1 MRSLRTPKMA
11 VFAGLA
17 AAVAFGG
24 AAVLDAQQTDG
35 YGAFLDTVEV
45 RVVNVDVIVTD
56 KSGAFVPGL
65 TREDFVLKVDG
76 KPVELSNFAAYPSA
90 EEEPAA
96 GAAAAPAPVAA
107 PENWTLTPE
116 TKALPAGKS
125 PPAVYA
131 VLVDQTLIQ
140 PGERASILKQ
150 LRTFFGNG
158 LKEGDKALV
167 ATYNRQFRLITD
179 LTADKAV
186 IDAALAELE
195 RGSAATASVGSRE
208 STILRDINRVNPA
221 DINAQVEAERLFDEI
236 QDVEREALQESLGAV
251 GGLAYLSGAL
261 AGIEGRKALVYAGGG
276 FSTHP
281 VERLYSAWGQRLGS
295 LAPGR
300 VAPGQ
305 AGLGPVE
312 AEIDRRQKELI
323 QQSGAHRVTLY
334 TIAAGGLQG
343 SSVVSPEL
351 GNDDGVLASTGSA
364 SDLARAG
371 DLRYIATETGG
382 MALQNS
388 PQLVQA
394 LDKVAADFSHYY
406 SLGFTPA
413 RGTQYHRVE
422 VEVRQ
427 PGLKVRSRGGFR
439 DESHGAR
446 AGDNAIAALLF
457 NATENPFEASAAAGA
472 AKKDGKNA
480 ELLLPVTVKV
490 PLGHITLLPQGD
502 HHEGRLSFDFA
513 ARDQSGQVLVM
524 ERRELP
530 FTVPNDKLAAALRQ
544 YVSFNVEMK
553 LRPGPYRVGVVVHDD
568 LGQAASSLTLQTEV
582 VEAQ

>member
-1 MRSLRTPKMA
+1 MA
-11 VFAGLA
+11 VPAALVAALA
-17 AAVAFGG
+17 LGG
-24 AAVLDAQQTDG
+24 SPVVNAQQPDG

-56 KSGAFVPGL
+56 KSGVFVPGL

-90 EEEPAA
+90 EEVPAA
-96 GAAAAPAPVAA
+96 GETAPAAVAA
-107 PENWTLTPE
+107 PEAWTLTPE
-116 TKALPAGKS
+116 KPAAAAGKS

-131 VLVDQTLIQ
+131 VMVDQTLIQ
-140 PGERASILKQ
+140 SGERVSILKQ
-150 LRTFFGNG
+150 LRTFIGNG
-158 LKEGDKALV
+158 LKDGDKVLV
-167 ATYNRQFRLITD
+167 ATYNRQFRLMTD
-179 LTADKAV
+179 LTADRTV
-186 IDAALAELE
+186 VDAALGELE
-195 RGSAATASVGSRE
+195 RGTAATASVGGRE
-208 STILRDINRVNPA
+208 ATILRDINRVNPS
-221 DINAQVEAERLFDEI
+221 DITAPIEAERLFDEI
-236 QDVEREALQESLGAV
+236 QTLEREALQESLGAV
-251 GGLAYLSGAL
+251 GGLAYLSDAL
-261 AGIEGRKALVYAGGG
+261 AGIEGRKALIYAGGG

-281 VERLYSAWGQRLGS
+281 VARLYSAWGQRLGS
-295 LAPGR
+295 MAPGR

-312 AEIDRRQKELI
+312 AEIDRRQKNLI
-323 QQSGAHRVTLY
+323 QHAGAHRVTLY
-334 TIAAGGLQG
+334 TIAAGGVQG
-343 SSVVSPEL
+343 STVLSPEI
-351 GNDDGVLASTGSA
+351 GNDDGVLSSTGTQA
-364 SDLARAG
+364 DLSRAG

-382 MALQNS
+382 LALQIS

-406 SLGFTPA
+406 SLGFTPE

-427 PGLKVRSRGGFR
+427 PGLRVRSRGGFR
-439 DESHGAR
+439 DASPGAR
-446 AGDNAIAALLF
+446 ANDNAIAALLF

-480 ELLLPVTVKV
+480 EMLVPVTVKV

-502 HHEGRLSFDFA
+502 HHEGKLSFDFA

-530 FTVPNDKLAAALRQ
+530 FSVPNDKLAAALRQ
-544 YVSFNVEMK
+544 YVSFNVEMR

-568 LGQAASSLTLQTEV
+568 LGLAASSLTLQTEV